1 MDTASQSTKKASS
14 SVQEAATRKAPF
26 GSRFLTNDTDV
37 WNHNAWD
44 HVPPPDDQGEAISKA
59 LEKQR
64 SNPVPAEEKA
74 KYNDK
79 PSRHWDNFYK
89 MNAANFFR
97 NRKWLHNEFPELV
110 AGTKAGAGPFV
121 VAEIGCGA
129 GNSAYPLLSS
139 NQNPDLKVFAYD
151 YSPHAV
157 KLVQRNELYEAPP
170 IGSIEAAVWDL
181 TSRSGIPS
189 NLKEGSVD
197 VAVLIFV
204 MSALHPEEWAQ
215 AVDNVYK
222 QILKPGGLVVLRD
235 YGRYDLAQLR
245 FKSNRLLDDNFYI
258 RGDKT
263 RVYFFEIDELS
274 LMFTGKK
281 ATAAQHASAQ
291 NCTVEKEEEEE
302 GDGDRDTTTTTTEP
316 LEQVIHALSDVKLS
330 DGTISVS
337 EPSTALPNPSLPLL
351 LSPQAYPMPEPEI
364 HPSLLTLQNS
374 GSPPRFSTEQL
385 GVDRRLLVNRKRQL
399 KMYRVWMQGQFRKLP

>member
-1 MDTASQSTKKASS
+1 MSTASAIDEGSQATKKATS

-26 GSRFLTNDTDV
+26 GSRFLTNDGDV

-64 SNPVPAEEKA
+64 SNPVPAEDKA

-110 AGTKAGAGPFV
+110 AGTKPGAGSFV

-139 NQNPDLKVFAYD
+139 NQNPDLKIFAYD

-157 KLVQRNELYEAPP
+157 KLVQRNELYDAPP

-181 TSRSGIPS
+181 TSTAGIPS

-204 MSALHPEEWAQ
+204 MSALHPNEWAQ
-215 AVDNVYK
+215 AVENVYK
-222 QILKPGGLVVLRD
+222 MLKPGGLIVFRD

-245 FKSNRLLDDNFYI
+245 FKSNRLLDDNLYI

-274 LMFTGKK
+274 LMFTGKM

-291 NCTVEKEEEEE
+291 NCAVEKEEDEENNS
-302 GDGDRDTTTTTTEP
+302 DNIVSPTEP
-316 LEQVIHALSDVKLS
+316 LEQ
-330 DGTISVS
+330 
-337 EPSTALPNPSLPLL
+337 
-351 LSPQAYPMPEPEI
+351 
-364 HPSLLTLQNS
+364 NS
-374 GSPPRFSTEQL
+374 HQPPTQQ
-385 GVDRRLLVNRKRQL
+385 RRL
-399 KMYRVWMQGQFRKLP
+399 